1 MADDSVI
8 YTVEELARYWRV
20 ERSTIYTLIRSGRLQ
35 AFKVGVG
42 YRITDRAVRAYEEG
56 RLPA

>member
-1 MADDSVI
+1 MPDYDDSVV
-8 YTVEELARYWRV
+8 YTVDELAEYWRV
-20 ERSTIYTLIRSGRLQ
+20 NPSTIYGMIRSGKLV

-56 RLPA
+56 QR